1 MSGWW
6 FCFGMIMGSAMGAY
20 LDHRLGYAPTM
31 WGVIFGAISFGLWTA
46 AGWLGERRG
55 RRDRR

>member
-6 FCFGMIMGSAMGAY
+6 FCFGMIAGSAMGAY

-31 WGVIFGAISFGLWTA
+31 WGVAAGAIAFALYSLAWWF
-46 AGWLGERRG
+46 GERAG
-55 RRDRR
+55 RRLR